1 MRSSE
6 RLPARAQLGVPAPA
20 DLVYNRF
27 EASTGAVFQAAL
39 GCRMTAID
47 TQDTTSAPLPYG
59 WRQRSGL
66 FLGPALCVLLLA
78 LPPPEGLPP
87 AGMRVGAV
95 AGLMA
100 VWWITEAIPI
110 PATSLLPLLLFPLLD
125 AGAIRETAAP
135 YANPLIFL
143 FLGGFMMALAMQRWD
158 LHRRIALHV
167 IRGMG
172 TRPSS
177 LIAGFMVSAAFLS
190 MWVSNTATAMM
201 MLPIGLSVIELAGE
215 DGVSRHGGDPFAVAL
230 LLAIAY
236 SCSIGGLGTLIGTP
250 PNAFMAAFLSETHGI
265 EIGFAQ
271 WMLVGLPIVVTA
283 LPLAFLVLTR
293 IAFPVHRR
301 SWSAGRELISRE
313 LEAIGPMSRAEKM
326 VACIF
331 VLTAS
336 SWILRPLLG
345 RWIGGL
351 SDPGIAIAAATLL
364 FLLPLDLRRGE
375 FLLNWEWARRVPWDV
390 LLLFGGGLSL
400 AAGITR
406 TGLASWVAHALQDLA
421 AWPTPLI
428 VITAAA
434 LIIVITEFTSNTAT
448 AAAFLPILASVSM
461 GIGKEPLLLV
471 VPAAMAA
478 SCAFL
483 LPVATPP
490 NAIVYGSKKITIPQ
504 MLRAGILLEITLIGL
519 ITAAAFALVPLV
531 FGIGIG

>member
-1 MRSSE
+1 MRCTTRSTHGPRCSRNFPLGGCGVTVADE
-6 RLPARAQLGVPAPA
+6 R
-20 DLVYNRF
+20 
-27 EASTGAVFQAAL
+27 E
-39 GCRMTAID
+39 
-47 TQDTTSAPLPYG
+47 TTSAPGRYG

-66 FLGPALCVLLLA
+66 LIGPALFGLLLA
-78 LPPPEGLPP
+78 LPSPEGLPP

-95 AGLMA
+95 AVLMA

-110 PATSLLPLLLFPLLD
+110 PATALLPLLLFPVLG
-125 AGAIRETAAP
+125 AGAIRDTAAP

-143 FLGGFMMALAMQRWD
+143 FLGGFMMALSMQRWG

-167 IRGMG
+167 IRSMG

-177 LIAGFMVSAAFLS
+177 LIAGFMLSAAFLS

-215 DGVSRHGGDPFAVAL
+215 DGAPPRDNDPFAVAL

-250 PNAFMAAFLSETHGI
+250 PNAFMAAFLSETYQI

-271 WMLVGLPIVVTA
+271 WMMVGVPVVVIA
-283 LPLAFLVLTR
+283 LPLSFLVLTR
-293 IAFPVHRR
+293 IAFPIHGSRL
-301 SWSAGRELISRE
+301 SGGRELISRE
-313 LEAIGPMSRAEKM
+313 LRAIGPMSRAEKM
-326 VACIF
+326 VACVF

-336 SWILRPLLG
+336 SWIFRPLLG
-345 RWIGGL
+345 RWIDGL

-364 FLLPLDLRRGE
+364 FLLPIDLRRGE

-400 AAGITR
+400 AAAIAR
-406 TGLASWVAHALQDLA
+406 SGLASWVAQALQGLA
-421 AWPTPLI
+421 AWPVPVI
-428 VITAAA
+428 VIAAA
-434 LIIVITEFTSNTAT
+434 VLIIIITEFTSNTAT
-448 AAAFLPILASVSM
+448 AAAFLPILASVAV
-461 GIGKEPLLLV
+461 GIAVEPLLLV

-504 MLRAGILLEITLIGL
+504 MLRAGILLEIALIIL
-519 ITAAAFALVPLV
+519 ITAVAFTVVPVV
-531 FGIGIG
+531 FGIGTG